1 MAETHPHKE
10 RKHKRVTTR
19 EVTATVEVAKGALV
33 YTVQN
38 LSIGGALVTG
48 TPPLARG
55 ETYQLELKL
64 KGTRA
69 VFLRGTVVHVRA
81 EGMGIAFQNVG
92 PDEVTALEK
101 LISTGE
107 SKNALPPPLPLNR
120 IRTDEIPVS
129 VPRPDDAFFFKN
141 DPRPP
146 RGGSPDERAEYLRQL
161 VKNRDEAIEKGRAAL
176 AAIAAEADALRAH
189 AAKVKAKADT
199 VASQHQLTEVAL
211 ASARAELEQERAE
224 HLRERETSN
233 DQIEQEQRRT
243 LEAIAAV
250 SGLEASMRRHE
261 MEAKRALEE
270 AQTARRDAEG
280 ALNDASNVRRARE
293 ELMQANRKAM
303 ETQTALSKEKAAR
316 TAAEQELEKAKAAAD
331 QASEELMRV
340 TADLAEAQ
348 AGAGVAAENL
358 KLKEEVARLKAKLVN
373 AEAALE
379 KMMSRGA
386 AKARTTAK

>member
-1 MAETHPHKE
+1 MADGQQHKE

-19 EVTATVEVAKGALV
+19 EVTATIEVAKGALV

-48 TPPLARG
+48 TAPLARG
-55 ETYQLELKL
+55 ETYQIELKL

-69 VFLRGTVVHVRA
+69 VNLRGTVVHARA

-101 LISTGE
+101 LIATGE

-120 IRTDEIPVS
+120 IRTDEIPAL

-146 RGGSPDERAEYLRQL
+146 RSGSPDERAEYLRVL

-176 AAIAAEADALRAH
+176 AAIVAEADGLRAH
-189 AAKVKAKADT
+189 AAKMKAKLET
-199 VASQHQLTEVAL
+199 MGSQHSLTEVAL
-211 ASARAELEQERAE
+211 ASARTELETERAD
-224 HLRERETSN
+224 HMRERETFS
-233 DQIEQEQRRT
+233 DQLEQEQRRT

-270 AQTARRDAEG
+270 AQAARRDAEA

-303 ETQTALSKEKAAR
+303 ETQTALSKEKTAR
-316 TAAEQELEKAKAAAD
+316 QAAEAALAQAKSEAD
-331 QASEELMRV
+331 QANEELMRV
-340 TADLAEAQ
+340 NADLAEAQ

-379 KMMSRGA
+379 KMMSRGTP
-386 AKARTTAK
+386 KARTTAK